1 MLIIKLGIIF
11 ALLSVVIGAFGAH
24 SLENII
30 ANKMDVFKTAVQY
43 QMFHSMAL
51 IFTGLIAIIT
61 KIDLVMVGY
70 LFSAGILLFS
80 GSLYIVSIFKLS
92 KIGIITPFGGLFFII
107 AWGFLFYRIS
117 SL

>member
-51 IFTGLIAIIT
+51 IFTGLILKTA
-61 KIDLVMVGY
+61 Y
-70 LFSAGILLFS
+70 
-80 GSLYIVSIFKLS
+80 
-92 KIGIITPFGGLFFII
+92 
-107 AWGFLFYRIS
+107 
-117 SL
+117 